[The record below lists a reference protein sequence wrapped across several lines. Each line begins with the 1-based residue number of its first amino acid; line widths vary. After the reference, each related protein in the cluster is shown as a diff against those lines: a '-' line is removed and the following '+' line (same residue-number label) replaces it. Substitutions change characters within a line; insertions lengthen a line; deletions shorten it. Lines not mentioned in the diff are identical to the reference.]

1 MSISIDKIE
10 LRIEELTKD
19 FKDLTDKLKDIEA
32 QKTQVTN
39 QALAINGAIQACQ
52 QLIDENK
59 ESENDGN
66 EKDS

>member
-10 LRIEELTKD
+10 LKKEELTKD
-19 FKDLTDKLKDIEA
+19 FKDLTDKLKEIEA

-39 QALAINGAIQACQ
+39 QALAVNGAIQACQ

>member
-19 FKDLTDKLKDIEA
+19 FKELTGKLKDIEA

-39 QALAINGAIQACQ
+39 QALAVNGAIQACQ
-52 QLIDENK
+52 QLIAEHK

-66 EKDS
+66 ENDS

>member
-10 LRIEELTKD
+10 LKKEELTKD

-39 QALAINGAIQACQ
+39 QALAVNGAIQACQ

>member
-10 LRIEELTKD
+10 LKKEELTKD
-19 FKDLTDKLKDIEA
+19 FKDLTDKLKDIET

-39 QALAINGAIQACQ
+39 QALAVNGAIQACQ
-52 QLIDENK
+52 QLIAEHK

-66 EKDS
+66 ENDS

>member
-10 LRIEELTKD
+10 LKIEELTKD

-39 QALAINGAIQACQ
+39 QALAVNGAIQACQ

>member
-10 LRIEELTKD
+10 LKKKELTKD
-19 FKDLTDKLKDIEA
+19 FKDLTDKLKDIET

-39 QALAINGAIQACQ
+39 QALAVNGAIQVCQ